1 MAKFKQDTLESIKS
15 DPLLFAKVCKA
26 MDVKPTSLPMI
37 IERNGNNLNQYSI
50 VALVATHLNK
60 NPEDLVE
67 EVSEVKE
74 IVK

>member
-1 MAKFKQDTLESIKS
+1 MAKFKKEVLEIMRS
-15 DPLLFAKVCKA
+15 DADLFAKLSKA
-26 MDVKPTSLPMI
+26 MVVQPGSLRTVI
-37 IERNGNNLNQYSI
+37 DRNGNNLNQYSI

-74 IVK
+74 TVK

>member
-1 MAKFKQDTLESIKS
+1 MAKFKQESLEEIKS

-50 VALVATHLNK
+50 VTLVAEHLGRT
-60 NPEDLVE
+60 PEDLLE
-67 EVSEVKE
+67 EETVGVK
-74 IVK
+74 